1 MITIAVTGASGFC
14 GSHVATTAAARGADV
29 LCLGRRPGPVGRH
42 IPWDAAREVPDLS
55 GADLVV
61 HCAAAVGDPVPGS
74 PAEAAMRAVNVDGT
88 ARLLEAAAGRPV
100 VWVSS
105 ASVYAPGPGRSR
117 VAEDHPVRG
126 HLNAYGRTKFIDF
139 LGDDPQGRM
148 VLEHY
153 ARQGLDFSHLISP
166 HGTPRSAN
174 LVDPRGRRFSFYD
187 GRHPA
192 DLRLPRDFYL
202 PFLERS
208 AHVHLSITG
217 HNQDMYED
225 VHRLGVTSSTDLHDW
240 DGHNPHHRH
249 YALNSDYVFLSA
261 AAIHDRLDGVLRTIV
276 DEGRARFVVATDGA
290 DGCHVLERG
299 ATRVR
304 HFPAVR
310 PERPVVDSNGAGD
323 AFVTAFLHSWFEGR
337 PLEECVL
344 SGSVAG
350 AFVCGSAGTHTE
362 FIDLPGLRA
371 AGARAAAEW

>member
-1 MITIAVTGASGFC
+1 MTLPEHHTRAQRPAD
-14 GSHVATTAAARGADV
+14 HDYDV
-29 LCLGRRPGPVGRH
+29 LVVGGVGVDTIVRVDELRVPPGDSVFVEPLIDYVGHTGNGVALGWHALG
-42 IPWDAAREVPDLS
+42 L
-55 GADLVV
+55 
-61 HCAAAVGDPVPGS
+61 
-74 PAEAAMRAVNVDGT
+74 
-88 ARLLEAAAGRPV
+88 
-100 VWVSS
+100 
-105 ASVYAPGPGRSR
+105 
-117 VAEDHPVRG
+117 
-126 HLNAYGRTKFIDF
+126 RTKFIDF

-174 LVDPRGRRFSFYD
+174 LVDPQGRRFSFYD

-208 AHVHLSITG
+208 AHVHLSIIG

-261 AAIHDRLDGVLRTIV
+261 AAIHDRLESVLRTIV

-350 AFVCGSAGTHTE
+350 AFACGSVGTHTE

-371 AGARAAAEW
+371 AGARAAANR

>member
-1 MITIAVTGASGFC
+1 MTLREPPHSERRP
-14 GSHVATTAAARGADV
+14 SDYDV
-29 LCLGRRPGPVGRH
+29 LVVGGVGVDTIVRVDELRVPPGDSVFVEPLRDYVGHTGNGVALGWHALG
-42 IPWDAAREVPDLS
+42 L
-55 GADLVV
+55 
-61 HCAAAVGDPVPGS
+61 
-74 PAEAAMRAVNVDGT
+74 
-88 ARLLEAAAGRPV
+88 
-100 VWVSS
+100 
-105 ASVYAPGPGRSR
+105 
-117 VAEDHPVRG
+117 
-126 HLNAYGRTKFIDF
+126 RTKFIDF

-153 ARQGLDFSHLISP
+153 ARHGLDFSHLVSP

-174 LVDPRGRRFSFYD
+174 LVDPEGRRFSFYD

-202 PFLERS
+202 PFLQRS

-225 VHRLGVTSSTDLHDW
+225 IHRLGVTSSTDLHDW
-240 DGHNPHHRH
+240 DGRNPHHRR
-249 YALNSDYVFLSA
+249 YALDSDYVFLSA
-261 AAIHDRLDGVLRTIV
+261 AAVPDRLHTVLRTVI

-290 DGCHVLERG
+290 DGCYLLERG
-299 ATRVR
+299 DDTIR
-304 HFPAVR
+304 HFRAVR

-337 PLEECVL
+337 ALEDCVL

-371 AGARAAAEW
+371 ARARAAVDW